1 VAGTGDK
8 VVSQTVGISLLSLNS
23 LYNEKEQFSIT

>member
-23 LYNEKEQFSIT
+23 QSLK